1 MTVFELDCEV
11 TGERK
16 GAQWCG
22 LETELLSGS
31 AAPLLSDPV
40 SLLSCL
46 VSPSIPTTS
55 TLASLASPPS
65 LSLSTA
71 PLSHWFASWIW
82 WPLPLQINSLS

>member
-46 VSPSIPTTS
+46 VSPSIPTTLFDLL
-55 TLASLASPPS
+55 TANHRSPRICQCCV
-65 LSLSTA
+65 
-71 PLSHWFASWIW
+71 FFV
-82 WPLPLQINSLS
+82 